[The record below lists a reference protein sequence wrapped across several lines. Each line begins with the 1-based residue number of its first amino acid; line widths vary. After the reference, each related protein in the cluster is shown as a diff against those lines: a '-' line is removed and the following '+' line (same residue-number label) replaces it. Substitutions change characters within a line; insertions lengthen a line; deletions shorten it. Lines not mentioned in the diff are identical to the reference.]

1 MARNVN
7 VNYGN
12 FTTVTGTRAV
22 QRYSVSVQ
30 LSWVNNDGTPGSYS
44 GTIAWPEDLQ
54 AIPAARLKRYA
65 MEIIL
70 SELRIRQG
78 IDVVEA

>member
-12 FTTVTGTRAV
+12 LTTVSGTRAV

-30 LSWVNNDGTPGSYS
+30 LSWTNDNGTPGSYS
-44 GTIAWPEDLQ
+44 GTIAWPDDLQ
-54 AIPAARLKRYA
+54 SIPAARLKRYA

-70 SELRIRQG
+70 NELRIRQG
-78 IDVVEA
+78 VDVVEA